1 MDDLN
6 LTIER
11 TFDAPAERVF
21 DAWTSAEVVR
31 RWWRVESNWSV
42 VEAEVEPRVGGRIH
56 VTMHNPDRD
65 ENYGG
70 GGVFTEVDR
79 PNRLAF
85 TWLWDEESRK
95 TLIEIDFEEIAGRTN
110 VSFVHRNLL
119 DLETLRSHEEGW
131 NGVLDHLAEDLPKGS

>member
-11 TFDAPAERVF
+11 TFDAPAEAVF

-31 RWWRVESNWSV
+31 RWWRVESNWSTA
-42 VEAEVEPRVGGRIH
+42 EAEVDARVGGRIH
-56 VTMHNPDRD
+56 VTMHNPDKG

-70 GGVFTEVDR
+70 GGLYTEVDR

-85 TWLWDEESRK
+85 TWKWDEETRK
-95 TLIEIDFEEIAGRTN
+95 TLIEIDFEEEGGRTT
-110 VSFVHRNLL
+110 VSFHHRNLL
-119 DLETLRSHEEGW
+119 DMETLVSHRGGW
-131 NGVLDHLAEDLPKGS
+131 NGVLDHLGEYLAAEA